1 MVESTV
7 AWLVSKAKV
16 SRQSSEFA
24 ISDFVSNESPSK
36 WNCVNNFVGEGIA
49 VITNE
54 RSIQEANIEASIMRN
69 DDGVTDEMAQGA
81 KQ

>member
-1 MVESTV
+1 MQKVSGGEHIVESAV

-36 WNCVNNFVGEGIA
+36 WNCVNNFVAEGIA

-54 RSIQEANIEASIMRN
+54 RSI
-69 DDGVTDEMAQGA
+69 
-81 KQ
+81 